1 MSKDEGKPF
10 LQMSQSAG
18 ARIAIGELI
27 FENRIPEEPK
37 ICFKRRHPLRSR
49 FNDDERFE
57 LLKNFCGDL
66 TSEEIA

>member
-1 MSKDEGKPF
+1 MRENPF
-10 LQMSQSAG
+10 FKCHNPQEQ
-18 ARIAIGELI
+18 RIAIGELI